1 MRHRRRF
8 AQRHGRNEPD
18 SLSLFLF
25 SPRHLLCRMNASLQ
39 TEHTQSR
46 THARTARTYARTHA
60 RTHTRTHAHTR
71 ARAHTHTRMQTHT
84 NTNSISNPKAFMQ
97 IPPSVNWM
105 DSPPFATPVLPP
117 LAPTPRPSNELFH
130 FRCLQLCSHPRTHL
144 AQVVLNS
151 PVQRVTCLRQL
162 LVSARAGRREPLRLK
177 RRLGTARALE
187 QQI

>member
-8 AQRHGRNEPD
+8 AQRHGRNEQD
-18 SLSLFLF
+18 SLSLSLF
-25 SPRHLLCRMNASLQ
+25 SPRHSLCRMNASVR
-39 TEHTQSR
+39 TAYTQPSTHER
-46 THARTARTYARTHA
+46 THAC
-60 RTHTRTHAHTR
+60 THAH
-71 ARAHTHTRMQTHT
+71 AHVHAHTNTHANTHT
-84 NTNSISNPKAFMQ
+84 NTNSVSNPNVFMH
-97 IPPSVNWM
+97 IPPKVNWM
-105 DSPPFATPVLPP
+105 DSPPFPTLVLPP
-117 LAPTPRPSNELFH
+117 IAPTPLPSNDLFH
-130 FRCLQLCSHPRTHL
+130 FHCLPLCSHPHTHL